1 MLTKKKKEI
10 LDFIKSYIKKND
22 YSPSMEEI
30 AHHFKRSVGTI
41 HEHLETLKD
50 EGFLEKLDNQPR
62 SINVLDG
69 RQDEKIIEIPVVG
82 TIAAGQP
89 IETIEIPGETITLTE
104 SEIGKTGKH
113 YALRVQGNSMVNE
126 GIFDGDTV
134 IIRRQPTAENGET
147 VVAVIDDNE
156 ATLKKLYRE
165 KGRFRLQPANPTLS
179 PFYRKEIEIRGVVV
193 KIIRNFEKIKQK
205 PQETKEFTDLTNKYI
220 NETDIKHRKSL
231 GQYFTPK
238 SIREILVSKLPNT
251 INSPKVL
258 DPGCGTGEFL
268 ITAKKHFKSP
278 ELYGLDIDNKLT
290 DIAKGLIPEAKF
302 KCTDALLNEEYNT
315 YDFVIGNPPYYEFT
329 PSKETRGK
337 FGDIMNGRVNIF
349 SLFIYQGINWLKE
362 GGYLAYVVPPSMNNG
377 AYFLKLRKFIVDNTN
392 IEYLHILD
400 DPKIFKGALQST
412 MLLVLRKGKNKGD
425 YLFKKNSIL
434 IFSENAEYLKKAFKN
449 KLTLHD
455 LGYEV
460 KTGKVIWNENRNLL
474 TNDAKGRVPLIWAQ
488 NITSNGLNLSVNDKK
503 PQYIKKYNPDTGPA
517 IVVNRI
523 TGTVK
528 TAKLRAAIVPPGM
541 KFFAENHVNVI
552 TPAKNKGQ
560 GQLDLL
566 GKTTKKFFIS
576 LNEIAKQLS
585 SPEKLKVI
593 RNITGNTQISKT
605 ELEKL
610 FPLDIKC

>member
-1 MLTKKKKEI
+1 
-10 LDFIKSYIKKND
+10 
-22 YSPSMEEI
+22 
-30 AHHFKRSVGTI
+30 
-41 HEHLETLKD
+41 
-50 EGFLEKLDNQPR
+50 
-62 SINVLDG
+62 
-69 RQDEKIIEIPVVG
+69 
-82 TIAAGQP
+82 
-89 IETIEIPGETITLTE
+89 
-104 SEIGKTGKH
+104 
-113 YALRVQGNSMVNE
+113 
-126 GIFDGDTV
+126 
-134 IIRRQPTAENGET
+134 
-147 VVAVIDDNE
+147 
-156 ATLKKLYRE
+156 
-165 KGRFRLQPANPTLS
+165 
-179 PFYRKEIEIRGVVV
+179 
-193 KIIRNFEKIKQK
+193 
-205 PQETKEFTDLTNKYI
+205 
-220 NETDIKHRKSL
+220 
-231 GQYFTPK
+231 
-238 SIREILVSKLPNT
+238 
-251 INSPKVL
+251 
-258 DPGCGTGEFL
+258 
-268 ITAKKHFKSP
+268 
-278 ELYGLDIDNKLT
+278 
-290 DIAKGLIPEAKF
+290 
-302 KCTDALLNEEYNT
+302 
-315 YDFVIGNPPYYEFT
+315 
-329 PSKETRGK
+329 
-337 FGDIMNGRVNIF
+337 
-349 SLFIYQGINWLKE
+349 
-362 GGYLAYVVPPSMNNG
+362 MNNG

-425 YLFKKNSIL
+425 YLFKKNGIL